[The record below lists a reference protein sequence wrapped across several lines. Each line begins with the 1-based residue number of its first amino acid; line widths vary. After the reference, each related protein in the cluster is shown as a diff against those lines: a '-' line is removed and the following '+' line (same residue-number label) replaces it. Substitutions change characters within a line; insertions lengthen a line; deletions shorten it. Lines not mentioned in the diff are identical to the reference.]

1 MKNIFKNIALLLI
14 FSIPSVFANVN
25 QNITNFINNFAKK
38 FESIETIKI
47 QRKKEIETFI
57 LYRQIL
63 DFNWMGNYILG
74 RHKKTISEE
83 NRKEF
88 IEEYSKFL
96 IRNYLSVLHYYTGD
110 NYKILSIEKTKD
122 NVFVVSTSVK
132 YKEDKFV
139 KNNFRIIEKN
149 GKYYITDII
158 TEGIS
163 FINAQRSEVNS
174 LITSKGFGKFLEEL
188 KIKNESK

>member
-57 LYRQIL
+57 LSRQIL

-149 GKYYITDII
+149 GKY
-158 TEGIS
+158 
-163 FINAQRSEVNS
+163 
-174 LITSKGFGKFLEEL
+174 
-188 KIKNESK
+188 